1 MARDDGS
8 APDGAGRG
16 PVPVPVPVTGTRGPV
31 SRGPG
36 GRRGRGS
43 RRRGTLAGRLR
54 DRVDE
59 VARTSPA
66 RLALLVFAA
75 VITLFTALLSVP
87 AATADGVR
95 APFVDALFTATSA
108 VCVTGLVTVDTAEYW
123 SNYGEVVIL
132 VAIKVGGLGILTLA
146 SLLGLAVSRRLGL
159 TTRLL
164 AATET
169 KALRLGEVGSLIRLI
184 IAASSLVEAV
194 LFVMLAPRFWLRGE
208 EPLQALWHGVFYA
221 ISAFNNAG
229 FVSHVDGMTTY
240 LTDPWISLP
249 VTLGVFVGS
258 LGFPVLFVIGRQRWH
273 VSRWDLHSRLT
284 MSTSAI
290 LVVLSL
296 VLVGAF
302 EWRNEQTLGPL
313 STPGKLLGAL
323 FAAVM
328 PRSGGFSTVEVSQM
342 NETTWL
348 VTDALMF
355 VGGGSASTAGG
366 IKVTTLAVLFL
377 AVVAE
382 ARGDSD
388 VESHRR
394 RIPAATMRL
403 AVTVLLVG
411 ATTVLIATLTLL
423 AITRLELDVVLFE
436 VLSAFST
443 CGLSTGITGNLPD
456 AGKYVLSVLMF
467 VGRTGTMT
475 LAAALAVRERRR
487 RFRLPEERPIVG

>member
-8 APDGAGRG
+8 SAPGGAGRG
-16 PVPVPVPVTGTRGPV
+16 RVPVPVPVTGARGPV

-36 GRRGRGS
+36 GRRS
-43 RRRGTLAGRLR
+43 PEPRRRGPFASRLR

-75 VITLFTALLSVP
+75 VIALFTGLLSVP

-123 SNYGEVVIL
+123 SGYGEVVIL

-159 TTRLL
+159 TSRLL

-184 IAASSLVEAV
+184 VAASSLVEAV

-221 ISAFNNAG
+221 VSAFNNAG
-229 FVSHVDGMTTY
+229 FVSHVDGLTAY
-240 LTDPWISLP
+240 LTDPWVSLP
-249 VTLGVFVGS
+249 ITLGVFVGS

-273 VSRWDLHSRLT
+273 VSQWDLHSRLT

-290 LVVLSL
+290 LVVLAL

-302 EWRNEQTLGPL
+302 EWRNAQHPR
-313 STPGKLLGAL
+313 P
-323 FAAVM
+323 AV
-328 PRSGGFSTVEVSQM
+328 
-342 NETTWL
+342 
-348 VTDALMF
+348 DARQ
-355 VGGGSASTAGG
+355 A
-366 IKVTTLAVLFL
+366 
-377 AVVAE
+377 
-382 ARGDSD
+382 ARGP
-388 VESHRR
+388 VRR
-394 RIPAATMRL
+394 GDAARPAA
-403 AVTVLLVG
+403 
-411 ATTVLIATLTLL
+411 
-423 AITRLELDVVLFE
+423 
-436 VLSAFST
+436 SAPSR
-443 CGLSTGITGNLPD
+443 S
-456 AGKYVLSVLMF
+456 
-467 VGRTGTMT
+467 
-475 LAAALAVRERRR
+475 RR
-487 RFRLPEERPIVG
+487 